1 MQKNNDLNF
10 KRILLIE
17 KIDVKTIRILRLKT
31 LIAIASFSISAY
43 FLYEKKRKE
52 QKLF

>member
-17 KIDVKTIRILRLKT
+17 KIDVKTKRILRLKT
-31 LIAIASFSISAY
+31 LIAIASSL
-43 FLYEKKRKE
+43 LYLHEKKRRK
-52 QKLF
+52 